1 MESAANIQARR
12 FRVALSFAGEQ
23 RTFVEEVAGHLTA
36 QLGEGRVF
44 YDRDYTAELARP
56 NFDTY
61 LTNIYLNES
70 DLIVVFLSADYER
83 KDWCGLEWRG
93 VRSLILARADSD
105 IMPFTFDGVIP
116 VGMLPIDGYIAIEE
130 KTPQDVASLIL
141 ERLGASRPPLPRS
154 PQNIPRSGAAAF
166 VGRDAALE
174 RLDAQL
180 RQSDRLAITAIA
192 GMGGIGKTELAM
204 QYAQRRWQAGAYAG
218 GVCWVLA
225 RQTATAGQGAH
236 DVGSQIVAF
245 ARSRLQVTPP
255 EGLEL
260 PDQVAFCWQHW
271 RSGEALVAFDDVSDY
286 TEIEPYLPPTE
297 PRFKVLITTRRNFG
311 PSVASIAIDVLE
323 PEDALSLL
331 ANLAGEARIEAE
343 RPVAQT
349 LCARLGYLPLGLEL
363 VGRYLAVR
371 PDLALSQMQ
380 TRLESRGLESA
391 ALAQP
396 EAGMTARLGVQAAFE
411 LSWETLSAGAQ
422 QLGCLLSLLAEAPI
436 PWPVAEACLGD
447 VDAEAL
453 EEFRDGELLRLHLLQ
468 RHDVGVYR
476 LHALI
481 RAFFRDKLEAMAD
494 ADRLKTSVGAWA
506 AEEARQMPESPTRDQ
521 IDAAA
526 LRLPH
531 LAEAAAALN
540 DWVGDEALVWP
551 YAGVSRFYEG
561 QGAYTQAEP
570 WRQQCL
576 SAARRRFGESHP
588 DVAGSLNNL
597 AMLYNSQGRYD
608 KAEPLLVSALEMSK
622 ALLGDS
628 HPDVATSLNNLALL
642 YGHQGRY
649 DEAEPLFVAALEMR
663 KALLGDSHPDVAG
676 SLHNLA
682 VLYRSQGRYD
692 EAEPL
697 YVSALEMLKAL
708 LGDSHPDVATS
719 LDNLA
724 GLYDAQGRYDEAE
737 SLYVSALEMRQSLL
751 GKSHPD
757 VAMSLNNRAIL
768 YVNQGDF
775 GKAAPLLEQAL
786 DLFQQV
792 LGAEHPNTQACAR
805 NLAWVQSRLQ

>member
-23 RTFVEEVAGHLTA
+23 RTFVEEVAEHLTA

-141 ERLGASRPPLPRS
+141 ERLGASRPPPPRS

-204 QYAQRRWQAGAYAG
+204 QYAQRHWQAGAYEG

-271 RSGEALVAFDDVSDY
+271 RPGEALVVFDDVSDY
-286 TEIEPYLPPTE
+286 AEIAPYLPPTE

-311 PSVASIAIDVLE
+311 
-323 PEDALSLL
+323 SL
-331 ANLAGEARIEAE
+331 G
-343 RPVAQT
+343 
-349 LCARLGYLPLGLEL
+349 GF
-363 VGRYLAVR
+363 
-371 PDLALSQMQ
+371 D
-380 TRLESRGLESA
+380 
-391 ALAQP
+391 
-396 EAGMTARLGVQAAFE
+396 
-411 LSWETLSAGAQ
+411 
-422 QLGCLLSLLAEAPI
+422 
-436 PWPVAEACLGD
+436 
-447 VDAEAL
+447 
-453 EEFRDGELLRLHLLQ
+453 
-468 RHDVGVYR
+468 RH
-476 LHALI
+476 
-481 RAFFRDKLEAMAD
+481 
-494 ADRLKTSVGAWA
+494 
-506 AEEARQMPESPTRDQ
+506 
-521 IDAAA
+521 
-526 LRLPH
+526 
-531 LAEAAAALN
+531 
-540 DWVGDEALVWP
+540 
-551 YAGVSRFYEG
+551 
-561 QGAYTQAEP
+561 
-570 WRQQCL
+570 
-576 SAARRRFGESHP
+576 
-588 DVAGSLNNL
+588 
-597 AMLYNSQGRYD
+597 
-608 KAEPLLVSALEMSK
+608 
-622 ALLGDS
+622 
-628 HPDVATSLNNLALL
+628 
-642 YGHQGRY
+642 
-649 DEAEPLFVAALEMR
+649 
-663 KALLGDSHPDVAG
+663 
-676 SLHNLA
+676 
-682 VLYRSQGRYD
+682 
-692 EAEPL
+692 
-697 YVSALEMLKAL
+697 
-708 LGDSHPDVATS
+708 
-719 LDNLA
+719 
-724 GLYDAQGRYDEAE
+724 
-737 SLYVSALEMRQSLL
+737 
-751 GKSHPD
+751 
-757 VAMSLNNRAIL
+757 
-768 YVNQGDF
+768 
-775 GKAAPLLEQAL
+775 
-786 DLFQQV
+786 
-792 LGAEHPNTQACAR
+792 
-805 NLAWVQSRLQ
+805 

>member
-1 MESAANIQARR
+1 MESAANIQSKR

-23 RTFVEEVAGHLTA
+23 RAFVEEVAGHLTA
-36 QLGEGRVF
+36 QLGKDRVF
-44 YDRDYTAELARP
+44 YDGYYTAELARP

-70 DLIVVFLSADYER
+70 DLIVVFFSANYEQ
-83 KDWCGLEWRG
+83 KDWPGLEWRG
-93 VRSLILARADSD
+93 VRSLILTRADSD

-130 KTPQDVASLIL
+130 KAPQDVASLIL
-141 ERLGASRPPLPRS
+141 ERLGASRPPPPRS

-174 RLDAQL
+174 HLDAQL

-204 QYAQRRWQAGAYAG
+204 QYAQRRWQAGAYEG

-236 DVGSQIVAF
+236 DVGSQIVAL

-271 RSGEALVAFDDVSDY
+271 HPGEALVVFDDVSNY
-286 TEIEPYLPPTE
+286 AEIAPYLPPTE
-297 PRFKVLITTRRNFG
+297 PRFKVLITTRRDFG

-343 RPVAQT
+343 RSAAHD
-349 LCARLGYLPLGLEL
+349 LCERLGYLPLGLEL
-363 VGRYLAVR
+363 VGRYLAGR

-380 TRLESRGLESA
+380 ARLESRGLGSA

-396 EAGMTARLGVQAAFE
+396 EAGMTAQLGVQAAFE
-411 LSWETLSAGAQ
+411 LSWETLSADAQ

-436 PWPVAEACLGD
+436 PWPVAEACSGD
-447 VDAEAL
+447 ADAEAL
-453 EEFRDGELLRLHLLQ
+453 EERRDGELLRLHLLQ

-540 DWVGDEALVWP
+540 DWVGDEALVSP
-551 YAGVSRFYEG
+551 YVGVVRFYED
-561 QGAYTQAEP
+561 QGAYAQAEP
-570 WRQQCL
+570 WGQQCL
-576 SAARRRFGESHP
+576 SAVRRRF
-588 DVAGSLNNL
+588 
-597 AMLYNSQGRYD
+597 
-608 KAEPLLVSALEMSK
+608 
-622 ALLGDS
+622 GDS
-628 HPDVATSLNNLALL
+628 HPDVATSLNNLAAL
-642 YGHQGRY
+642 YDSHFVVAALRPIEHSQVVEARRHIGMRIAKQRLPDLQRRDVQWLRGRY
-649 DEAEPLFVAALEMR
+649 DEAEPLYLAALEMR
-663 KALLGDSHPDVAG
+663 KSLLGDSHPDVAA
-676 SLHNLA
+676 SLNNLA
-682 VLYRSQGRYD
+682 ELYRSQGRYD

-697 YVSALEMLKAL
+697 YVSALEIWKSL
-708 LGDSHPDVATS
+708 LGDSHPNVATS
-719 LDNLA
+719 LNNLA
-724 GLYDAQGRYDEAE
+724 VLYRSQGRYDEAE
-737 SLYVSALEMRQSLL
+737 PLFVSALEMRQSLL
-751 GKSHPD
+751 GDSHPS
-757 VAMSLNNRAIL
+757 VATSLNNLAVF
-768 YVNQGDF
+768 YAYQGDF
-775 GKAAPLLEQAL
+775 EKAAPLLEQAL
-786 DLFQQV
+786 DLWQRV
-792 LGAEHPNTQACAR
+792 LGAEHPNTQTCAR
-805 NLAWVQSRLQ
+805 NLARLQSQLQ